1 MMTGTPEPC
10 LDSQSQY
17 LNTVHI
23 GHMDFNTHDVQIY
36 LFELIETLGG
46 LVESVNVAT
55 VRSGYLSDQVRNFD
69 VVIDDKKTFLIA
81 HWRTRKT

>member
-10 LDSQSQY
+10 LESQAQY
-17 LNTVHI
+17 LNTVQI
-23 GHMDFNTHDVQIY
+23 GHMDFNTHDVRIY
-36 LFELIETLGG
+36 FFELIEKLGG
-46 LVESVNVAT
+46 LVESVNVVT
-55 VRSGYLSDQVRNFD
+55 VRSGYLPDQVRNFN

>member
-17 LNTVHI
+17 LNTVHV
-23 GHMDFNTHDVQIY
+23 GHMNFYTHDVRIY
-36 LFELIETLGG
+36 LFELIEKLGG
-46 LVESVNVAT
+46 LVESVNVVT
-55 VRSGYLSDQVRNFD
+55 VRSGDLSDQVRNFD
-69 VVIDDKKTFLIA
+69 VIIDDKKTLLIA